1 MELEFLELYAEY
13 GAMGVL
19 VVLFVI
25 SYLKQNKR
33 ADEQADALENLK
45 IENKGQSETL
55 DNLEGMVIKLVDRWN
70 RSDEKSQKWHDDMV
84 SEINDL
90 SDVVMEVKGSVS
102 RINGK

>member
-1 MELEFLELYAEY
+1 MEFLEVYAEY
-13 GAMGVL
+13 GAIGIL
-19 VVLFVI
+19 IVLFVV
-25 SYLKQNKR
+25 SYIKQNKR
-33 ADEQADALENLK
+33 SDEQAEALESLK

-55 DNLEGMVIKLVDRWN
+55 ENIESIVIKLVDRWN

-102 RINGK
+102 RIDGK